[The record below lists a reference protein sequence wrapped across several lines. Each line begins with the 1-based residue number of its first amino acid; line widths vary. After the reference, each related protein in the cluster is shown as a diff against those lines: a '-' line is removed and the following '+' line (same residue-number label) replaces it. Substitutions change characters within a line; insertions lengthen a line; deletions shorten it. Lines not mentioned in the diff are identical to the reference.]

1 MLGLDWKDV
10 AMMVGMGPMAPLVPL
25 AKQSLARGQQANAA
39 AYGYNYQPQFD
50 WTQAQQDYAAQ
61 EASRLGQMDAAT
73 QARLEA
79 EGKLGPSLAQQQQAA
94 GQQRAAQDAAQ
105 MAASARGGPAAVA
118 AAQRQAQMA
127 QANAQSQTAQQA
139 GMLRSQEQQAAYQ
152 RELAA
157 LQGAGQLA
165 TAQRQGSMSMAGAEV
180 DAQMQAERYRQEGAI
195 GYDQA
200 ATAADQAYR
209 DRQRKFWGKF
219 IDTGAGIATKG
230 ATGGMG

>member
-1 MLGLDWKDV
+1 V
-10 AMMVGMGPMAPLVPL
+10 A
-25 AKQSLARGQQANAA
+25 N
-39 AYGYNYQPQFD
+39 
-50 WTQAQQDYAAQ
+50 
-61 EASRLGQMDAAT
+61 
-73 QARLEA
+73 
-79 EGKLGPSLAQQQQAA
+79 
-94 GQQRAAQDAAQ
+94 
-105 MAASARGGPAAVA
+105 
-118 AAQRQAQMA
+118 AQRQAMTV

-139 GMLRSQEQQAAYQ
+139 GVLRSQEQQAAYQ

-165 TAQRQGSMSMAGAEV
+165 TSQRQGSMGMAGAEV

-219 IDTGAGIATKG
+219 IDTGTGIATKG